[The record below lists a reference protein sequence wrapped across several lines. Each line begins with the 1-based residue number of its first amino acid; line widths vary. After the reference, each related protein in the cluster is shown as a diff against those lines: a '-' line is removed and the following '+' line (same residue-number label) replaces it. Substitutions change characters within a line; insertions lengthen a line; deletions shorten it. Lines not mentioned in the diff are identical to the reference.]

1 MSVPHSK
8 TSTKSTLLNEAMA
21 LMLGKGFSATSV
33 DEICQRAGVTK
44 GSFFHYFKDKE
55 DLGRALLDHYW
66 QVGHE
71 RLREA
76 AQRRDVDPL
85 ERLYAYIDWFV
96 EISKNPQIP
105 KSCLFGNF
113 AQELSKTHPRLRQ
126 QTWRGFEGWAGE
138 ITRDLDAVKA
148 RYPLRTDVDT
158 QSLARH
164 FIAIYEGSL
173 ILTKAKQD
181 SRILAESMRHF
192 KRYVQLL
199 FHTFDDRE
207 GGRRHGKAH

>member
-1 MSVPHSK
+1 MTRAE
-8 TSTKSTLLNEAMA
+8 TSTRSTLLNAAMA
-21 LMLGKGFSATSV
+21 LMLRKGFSATSV
-33 DEICQRAGVTK
+33 DEICQSARVTK
-44 GSFFHYFKDKE
+44 GSFFHYFVDKE
-55 DLGRALLDHYW
+55 ALGKAVLDHYW

-76 AQRRDVDPL
+76 AQRQDADPL
-85 ERLYAYIDWFV
+85 QRLYAYIDWFV

-126 QTWRGFEGWAGE
+126 QTWRGFAGWADE
-138 ITRDLDAVKA
+138 ITHDLDAVKA
-148 RYPLRTDVDT
+148 RHVPRVDVDT

-164 FIAIYEGSL
+164 FLAIYEGAL

-181 SRILAESMRHF
+181 PTILAENMRHF
-192 KRYVQLL
+192 KRYIQLM
-199 FHTFDDRE
+199 FDTSSDRG
-207 GGRRHGKAH
+207 GGRSRGKAG